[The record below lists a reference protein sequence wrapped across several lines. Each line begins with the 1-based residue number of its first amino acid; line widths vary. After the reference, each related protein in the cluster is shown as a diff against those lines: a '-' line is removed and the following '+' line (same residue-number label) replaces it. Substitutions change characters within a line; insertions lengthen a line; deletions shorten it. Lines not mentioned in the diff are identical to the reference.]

1 MRALLTVMFH
11 RGKPINKRLK
21 QVEVSISTVP
31 GRFPGTGAPVL
42 MSTAF
47 DHSGS
52 QPMFGPMYRTELLWI
67 CKDGFQI
74 RGTEILNNG
83 QHVTQE
89 WYIVPLREKQD
100 EKKG

>member
-1 MRALLTVMFH
+1 
-11 RGKPINKRLK
+11 
-21 QVEVSISTVP
+21 
-31 GRFPGTGAPVL
+31 
-42 MSTAF
+42 
-47 DHSGS
+47 
-52 QPMFGPMYRTELLWI
+52 MFGPMYRTELLWI

-100 EKKG
+100 ETKG